1 MIAEERVRI
10 NTAEFINHSMRSL
23 AFMGPV
29 INHGLPSE
37 ARGSG
42 PGRAM
47 DRRPPAHRAPWAQA
61 RKPANG
67 WSERF
72 TFIKVSNGR
81 TRICYAPVAVP
92 LEITVYLPI
101 VGGVA
106 LGTATPYAQEYKG
119 FGVQLRKTRALKH
132 PPFVVTRQTVSWAPD
147 GLSGGSRGSGGS
159 WGSFGVLVGAVLG
172 GIWALREAILEASKT
187 HQISIQHRHQHAF
200 NFRSS
205 SEISCSQI
213 LVNLGSG
220 SLPNWSLCLN
230 RENRTWHQV
239 SNEHFGVPN
248 RSWIWKKKRSK
259 TCGDG
264 MQPRFFPSRAP
275 LAWALQILGSAGGT
289 QRVFE

>member
-1 MIAEERVRI
+1 MKARPGWRGHAFTRGGGAMGPHGPLWGLLAHVGPTWGQTHSFLVRSTKFKRQPVGPFERCLHGAHVLIVRKCRQMGSDSFDLHSTSTTLRQIITCISMIAEERVRI

-132 PPFVVTRQTVSWAPD
+132 PPFVVTRQTVS
-147 GLSGGSRGSGGS
+147 
-159 WGSFGVLVGAVLG
+159 
-172 GIWALREAILEASKT
+172 
-187 HQISIQHRHQHAF
+187 
-200 NFRSS
+200 
-205 SEISCSQI
+205 
-213 LVNLGSG
+213 
-220 SLPNWSLCLN
+220 
-230 RENRTWHQV
+230 
-239 SNEHFGVPN
+239 
-248 RSWIWKKKRSK
+248 
-259 TCGDG
+259 
-264 MQPRFFPSRAP
+264 
-275 LAWALQILGSAGGT
+275 
-289 QRVFE
+289 